1 MFDSTIGKKYIM
13 NYLDLLPGDIILES
27 GKKAHSKA
35 IQIYTKSHYSHAMIC
50 LTSRSLFH
58 AQSQGIFTLN
68 PQRVLVEEE
77 NDLKVLRPK
86 KKLSEKESENII
98 KFLRNKVGTLYS
110 VKEAILSGKKI
121 RPESSQSQMQFC
133 SRLVAQAYLHI
144 GHKIVENP
152 NFCQPAEIENSNFF
166 EEVPDIIRKARKEEI
181 EFVSTKNFVLE
192 NQISTYKWLNN
203 TRDYAKS
210 EFGYE
215 KIHSQ
220 NDVMNFLKEYPE
232 ADNIVSGYINESGY
246 LENYK
251 IEKDNNP
258 WLFDADLFIKKY
270 NYDTINIRRIID
282 IEFENIQSYVDRI
295 IDNYIKAAQNVE
307 ILKFNYFKLEKNL
320 HKNRL
325 SFIIKKYTTFI
336 KASEYV
342 LKGTIKDKD
351 HNSFSIV
358 SNNMN
363 ILNEE
368 KNKLEEL
375 LIE

>member
-1 MFDSTIGKKYIM
+1 
-13 NYLDLLPGDIILES
+13 
-27 GKKAHSKA
+27 
-35 IQIYTKSHYSHAMIC
+35 
-50 LTSRSLFH
+50 
-58 AQSQGIFTLN
+58 
-68 PQRVLVEEE
+68 
-77 NDLKVLRPK
+77 
-86 KKLSEKESENII
+86 
-98 KFLRNKVGTLYS
+98 
-110 VKEAILSGKKI
+110 
-121 RPESSQSQMQFC
+121 MQFC

-166 EEVPDIIRKARKEEI
+166 EEVPDIIRKATKEEI

-258 WLFDADLFIKKY
+258 WLFDVNLFIKKY
-270 NYDTINIRRIID
+270 KTSNEILYAINKG
-282 IEFENIQSYVDRI
+282 FENIQYYIDRTI
-295 IDNYIKAAQNVE
+295 KNYLTASQNFE
-307 ILKFNYFKLEKNL
+307 DLKFNYFKLEENL

-325 SFIIKKYTTFI
+325 DFIINKYTTFI

-342 LKGTIKDKD
+342 LKETIKDKN
-351 HNSFSIV
+351 HNLFSIV
-358 SNNMN
+358 SNKRN

-368 KNKLEEL
+368 KKKLEEL
-375 LIE
+375 LI

>member
-166 EEVPDIIRKARKEEI
+166 EEVPDIIRKATKEEI

-258 WLFDADLFIKKY
+258 WLFDVNLFIKKY
-270 NYDTINIRRIID
+270 KSSNEILYAINKG
-282 IEFENIQSYVDRI
+282 FENIQYYIDRTI
-295 IDNYIKAAQNVE
+295 KNYLTASQNFE
-307 ILKFNYFKLEKNL
+307 DLKFNYFKLEENL

-325 SFIIKKYTTFI
+325 DFIINKYTTFI

-342 LKGTIKDKD
+342 LKETIKDKN
-351 HNSFSIV
+351 HNLFSIV
-358 SNNMN
+358 SNKRN

-368 KNKLEEL
+368 KKKLEEL
-375 LIE
+375 LI